1 MNRLTVIAIAAL
13 VALASGFGLVQY
25 VGGAEERATD
35 AAATVPILVAAVDIP
50 EGTAFSEAWDAGS
63 IVQAET
69 MEAIRPATAVLDPA
83 ELEGTVSSGVLRTGQ
98 IVVAGVFAVDEE
110 VDRVGPP
117 TFADSL
123 PDGSVA
129 VSFDAAGAQA
139 VGDLITPGDRVNLL
153 VQVPNASVLG
163 LPDSGGP
170 AVVHVFQD
178 LKVLAIGAAR
188 APVAGAADDPEAP
201 PPTPGSGTF
210 TVAVAPQD
218 AARVLFLTRQ
228 YEVLLTLVGPGTEP
242 DAQAPVGAPDALPDT
257 LTADAA
263 LVPASSS

>member
-50 EGTAFSEAWDAGS
+50 EGTAFSDAWDAGS

-69 MEAIRPATAVLDPA
+69 MEAIRPPTAVLDPA

-98 IVVAGVFAVDEE
+98 VVVAGVFAVAEE
-110 VDRVGPP
+110 ADRVGPP

-123 PDGSVA
+123 PEGSVA
-129 VSFDAAGAQA
+129 VSFEAAGAQA

-153 VQVPNASVLG
+153 VQVPNASELG

-170 AVVHVFQD
+170 AVIHVFQD
-178 LKVLAIGAAR
+178 LKVLAIGAVR
-188 APVAGAADDPEAP
+188 APVAGADPAAP
-201 PPTPGSGTF
+201 PPAPGSGTF
-210 TVAVAPQD
+210 TVAVAPKD
-218 AARVLFLTRQ
+218 AARVLLLTRQ

-242 DAQAPVGAPDALPDT
+242 DDQAPVGKPDGLPDT
-257 LTADAA
+257 LTADDA